1 MPNSEMMLKQSTQ
14 VAYLNC
20 LEKGEKN
27 LILNG
32 KKGPF
37 SIKQLILATID
48 IDSIRDKLEETKLN
62 GNEKIFQK
70 IIMQSDLDIQD
81 KQIITRFEDEVLNWK
96 IAYIHNMTDING
108 FYGCVI
114 ETSDYNAIVCFRGS
128 EGFEDYA
135 GLVYDWVQSDLGLLN
150 QTETIQ
156 TIETE
161 QFAIILNERNV
172 LDKYETIDV
181 TGHSLGGNLA
191 SHFAVVCASR
201 EETRKIFDKIGRAY
215 NFDGPG
221 VSDEYIH
228 KNRNNIDKVAEKITH
243 YKWSPI
249 GSLLYNLPGENEVFL
264 KTRKYYGDG
273 GFKDRIRYY
282 TFGKHDT
289 KSLIFDKNGMAIRG
303 KEGFLAK
310 KLKKL
315 SLDFEQIPT
324 ITNAIYA
331 LAASTIGKLIY
342 KKKDGKIGFKLPF
355 VNKFPNNRRGEVF
368 EYQDLKLKYCDMV
381 NVVVEQ
387 VKEYVSDEYIKNVN

>member
-1 MPNSEMMLKQSTQ
+1 MPNNEMMLKQSTQ

-37 SIKQLILATID
+37 SIRQLILATID
-48 IDSIRDKLEETKLN
+48 IDSIRNKLEEIEMHDK
-62 GNEKIFQK
+62 EKIFQE
-70 IIMQSDLDIQD
+70 IIMHSDLDIYD
-81 KQIITRFEDEVLNWK
+81 KQIIIGFEDEILNWK
-96 IAYIHNMTDING
+96 IAYMHNMTDING

-114 ETSDYNAIVCFRGS
+114 EISDSNAIVCFRGS

-135 GLVYDWVQSDLGLLN
+135 GVIYDWVQSDLGLLN
-150 QTETIQ
+150 NTETIQ

-161 QFAIILNERNV
+161 RFAMLLNERN
-172 LDKYETIDV
+172 LLEKYETIDV

-201 EETRKIFDKIGRAY
+201 KETKKIFDKIGRAY

-228 KNRNNIDKVAEKITH
+228 KNRNSIDKIAGKIIH

-249 GSLLYNLPGENEVFL
+249 GSLLYNLPGESEVFL
-264 KTRKYYGDG
+264 KTSKYNGKG
-273 GFKDRIRYY
+273 GIKEKFGYY
-282 TFGKHDT
+282 TFGKHNI
-289 KSLIFDKNGMAIRG
+289 KSLIFDKNGNAIRG
-303 KEGFLAK
+303 KQGILDK

-315 SLDFEQIPT
+315 SLEFEQVPT
-324 ITNAIYA
+324 VTNSIYA
-331 LAASTIGKLIY
+331 LAAATIGKLIY
-342 KKKDGKIGFKLPF
+342 KKEDGKIGFKLPF
-355 VNKFPNNRRGEVF
+355 VNKSKNDHRNDKLEHL
-368 EYQDLKLKYCDMV
+368 ELKMRYCDMV
-381 NVVVEQ
+381 NSIVEQ
-387 VKEYVSDEYIKNVN
+387 VKEYADENVYM

>member
-1 MPNSEMMLKQSTQ
+1 MVNNEMMLKQSTQ

-37 SIKQLILATID
+37 SIKQLIFSTID
-48 IDSIRDKLEETKLN
+48 IDLIKNKIEETKIN
-62 GNEKIFQK
+62 DNESIFHKIV
-70 IIMQSDLDIQD
+70 MNSDLDIHD
-81 KQIITRFEDEVLNWK
+81 KQIIAGFEDEVLNWR
-96 IAYIHNMTDING
+96 IVYIHNMTDING

-114 ETSDYNAIVCFRGS
+114 ETSDSNAIVCFRGS
-128 EGFEDYA
+128 EGLEDYA
-135 GLVYDWVQSDLGLLN
+135 GVVYDWIQSDFGLLN
-150 QTETIQ
+150 HTETIQ

-161 QFAIILNERNV
+161 RFATLLNKRNI
-172 LDKYETIDV
+172 LDKYESIDV

-191 SHFAVVCASR
+191 SHFAVFCTSR
-201 EETRKIFDKIGRAY
+201 EENKKIFGKISRAY

-228 KNRNNIDKVAEKITH
+228 KNKKSIDKATSKITH

-249 GSLLYNLPGENEVFL
+249 GSLLYNLPGENEIFL
-264 KTRKYYGDG
+264 KTRKYYGKG
-273 GFKDRIRYY
+273 GFKEKLGYY
-282 TFGKHDT
+282 TFGKHDI

-303 KEGFLAK
+303 KQGILDK
-310 KLKKL
+310 KLKKI
-315 SLDFEQIPT
+315 SLNFEQIPT

-331 LAASTIGKLIY
+331 LAAATIGKLIY
-342 KKKDGKIGFKLPF
+342 KKEDGKIGFKVPF
-355 VNKFPNNRRGEVF
+355 VNKSKNNHRGYDL
-368 EYQDLKLKYCDMV
+368 EYQELKMKYCDMV

-387 VKEYVSDEYIKNVN
+387 IKEYVNIY